1 MSIEKTIQ
9 NDNVLGVKRLNVT
22 LPFVTDSESNKTAT
36 LKHILFFK
44 NYGTKHTNLWID
56 ISK

>member
-9 NDNVLGVKRLNVT
+9 NDNVLGVQRLNVT

-36 LKHILFFK
+36 LRTFYF
-44 NYGTKHTNLWID
+44 
-56 ISK
+56 SKIMVQNTQIFG